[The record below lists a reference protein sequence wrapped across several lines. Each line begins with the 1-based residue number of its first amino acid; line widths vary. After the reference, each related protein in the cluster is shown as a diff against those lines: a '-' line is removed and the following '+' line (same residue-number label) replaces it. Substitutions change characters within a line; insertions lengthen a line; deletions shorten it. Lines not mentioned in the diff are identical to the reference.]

1 MFARRIS
8 LRTFV
13 VAWILG
19 VALALIPLA
28 SALAGSTGTIFPH

>member
-1 MFARRIS
+1 MSARRIS

-13 VAWILG
+13 FAWILG

-28 SALAGSTGTIFPH
+28 SALAGGAGTSYP

>member
-1 MFARRIS
+1 MSARRFS
-8 LRTFV
+8 LRTVV

-28 SALAGSTGTIFPH
+28 SALAGGGGTMFPH